1 LAWSSW
7 VLVVLVF
14 CVVHVVVVGMWRLR
28 ELQSGELR
36 VRRYLKMVEM
46 KMTMKDV
53 KIAEI

>member
-1 LAWSSW
+1 M
-7 VLVVLVF
+7 VLVF